1 MHKQQD
7 LAKSLAKE
15 KEEIKAQMADFL
27 FGITFVDDFKVPTRE
42 ELVYKEVKYMM
53 NNMLNT

>member
-1 MHKQQD
+1 
-7 LAKSLAKE
+7 LAKE